1 MGRKSLRQKVRLG
14 QVTPGFYQYFL
25 MKCYAAGT
33 VPGNVIHNFDEVIF
47 FAICDDV
54 SLDDIIGQWVVMDV
68 FSLNL

>member
-1 MGRKSLRQKVRLG
+1 
-14 QVTPGFYQYFL
+14 

-54 SLDDIIGQWVVMDV
+54 SLDDIIGQWVVIDV